1 MILSNLPMPAKS
13 DTTAQSLAKQR
24 LATHAVF
31 NCAVEKYAGTRT
43 IQTSRTQLL
52 APTVFNAHSRRN
64 FISTAEVTQFWLI
77 AL

>member
-1 MILSNLPMPAKS
+1 MILPNLPMPAKS

-43 IQTSRTQLL
+43 IQTSQTQLL
-52 APTVFNAHSRRN
+52 AATVLTPTPG
-64 FISTAEVTQFWLI
+64 
-77 AL
+77 